1 MLLDLLRLECAGS
14 GKQNEAC
21 IGVRPRQE
29 GAMKREEKK
38 VIKKVKYE
46 KPVLVKQGKLTAII
60 GFTF

>member
-1 MLLDLLRLECAGS
+1 
-14 GKQNEAC
+14 
-21 IGVRPRQE
+21 
-29 GAMKREEKK
+29 MKREEKK